1 MKKTEKNFAL
11 KMETCLFVKVGRLVD
26 VQFGTIRLRT
36 VSFKRHFIGC
46 GVIKK

>member
-1 MKKTEKNFAL
+1 MKKTEKIL
-11 KMETCLFVKVGRLVD
+11 PVDETCMFVKVGRLVD

-36 VSFKRHFIGC
+36 VSFKRNFIGC